1 MYQPNPLDT
10 SNIVL
15 TPELLA
21 LTEII
26 AEQVHELWSRGRV
39 EDGWTYGE
47 RRDDIKKTTP
57 CLVPYKDLPESEK
70 SYDRE
75 TALGT
80 LRLICKIGYSIQ
92 KAAPNNCVF

>member
-1 MYQPNPLDT
+1 MYQPNPIDT
-10 SNIVL
+10 SDIVL

-21 LTEII
+21 LTEEI

-47 RRDDIKKTTP
+47 YRDDIKKTTP
-57 CLVPYKDLPESEK
+57 CLLPYKDLPESEK

-80 LRLICKIGYSIQ
+80 LRLICKLGYTIQ
-92 KAAPNNCVF
+92 KVDS